1 MTGWQADIE
10 RLRGLRDQMLS
21 ELMKYQPNFRVPVYN
36 FDGTRI
42 KSAEELVA
50 ATGMPLSEATERVG
64 RYPYEREVKD
74 VHSTSAEEALP
85 VGVGTAVE
93 RAAKLVRRKKR
104 KTRTT

>member
-10 RLRGLRDQMLS
+10 RLHNLREQMLS
-21 ELMKYQPNFRVPVYN
+21 ELTRYQSNFNVPVYN

-42 KSAEELVA
+42 KSAEELAA
-50 ATGMPLSEATERVG
+50 ATGMPLSEAVERMS

-74 VHSTSAEEALP
+74 VHSASAEEALS
-85 VGVGTAVE
+85 VGVGTVVE